1 MRSRVPSLASLIKT
15 ADEFIAGGSNKQEY
29 PAKDPFVEKM
39 ASALEETTEA
49 VRIEPAMSQ
58 PSLCDIEKIAEAV
71 NVLDAAAEI
80 ESIKKLEAFR
90 EKAKSEGHAEEQIG
104 EAIQKI
110 AAANLKKSLP
120 LLVALGFGVDKKPEP
135 KELTSRLM
143 AYSRQMANSNAKTQ
157 GY

>member
-15 ADEFIAGGSNKQEY
+15 ADELIAGGSNKQEI
-29 PAKDPFVEKM
+29 PARDLFVEKM
-39 ASALEETTEA
+39 ASALEETTES
-49 VRIEPAMSQ
+49 VQIEPTKSQ
-58 PSLCDIEKIAEAV
+58 PSLTDIEKFAEAV

-90 EKAKSEGHAEEQIG
+90 EKAVSEGHPEEQIG
-104 EAIQKI
+104 EAIHKI
-110 AAANLKKSLP
+110 AAANLKKSMP
-120 LLVALGFGVDKKPEP
+120 LLVALGFGAEKTPEP